1 MIFKNIFGTGIKT
14 VSSDKFFALVLNLR
28 TSTLKMTKQFDKTAG
43 FEMFKILADA
53 EERERQRR
61 ARERQRRANMAMG
74 MTGMVGISF
83 FA

>member
-43 FEMFKILADA
+43 FEKFKILADS
-53 EERERQRR
+53 E
-61 ARERQRRANMAMG
+61 
-74 MTGMVGISF
+74 
-83 FA
+83 